1 MTTQLN
7 QQVILLSRPAG
18 WVTPDN
24 FKLIETEMPVPSNG
38 QVLIRNQ
45 WLSLDPY
52 MRGRISEAKSYAQ
65 HVNVG
70 ELMVGGTVGQV
81 IESHSPDFK
90 VGDTVL
96 AATGWQLYA
105 TMPAAQVLK
114 IDTSRV
120 PASAYL
126 GILGMPGIT
135 AWRGLMEICEPKAG
149 ETVVV
154 DAASGAVG
162 SVVGQLAK
170 NLGCRVVGIAGGA
183 AKCRYVVQELG
194 FDACVDHQS
203 ENFQQELDA
212 QLPHGIDCLFEN
224 VGGPIFERLLS
235 LMNPFSR
242 IALCGMVSEFN
253 QSPHAYKTMR
263 SILINRIKVQGF
275 IVSDKMES
283 WPAIRSNLH
292 ELVASGKL
300 KYRESVVQG
309 LANAPDA
316 FVGML
321 KGQNFGKQLVNLQSV

>member
-1 MTTQLN
+1 MQTNTN
-7 QQVILLSRPAG
+7 KQVVLVSRPSG
-18 WVTPDN
+18 WVTADN
-24 FKLIETEMPVPSNG
+24 FKLVDAPMPVLKDG

-52 MRGRISEAKSYAQ
+52 MRGRISDAKSYAQ
-65 HVNVG
+65 SVNVG
-70 ELMVGGTVGQV
+70 ELMVGGTVGKV
-81 IESHSPDFK
+81 IESTSPQFK
-90 VGDTVL
+90 VGDSVL

-105 TMPAAQVLK
+105 AMNAEQVLK
-114 IDTSRV
+114 IDTTQVR
-120 PASAYL
+120 ASAYL

-183 AKCRYVVQELG
+183 DKCRYVVEELG
-194 FDACVDHQS
+194 FDACIDHRS
-203 ENFQQELDA
+203 ENFENELKA
-212 QLPHGIDCLFEN
+212 QLPKGIDCLFEN
-224 VGGPIFERLLS
+224 VGGPIFELLLS

-253 QSPHAYKTMR
+253 QPAHAYKTIR
-263 SILINRIKVQGF
+263 SILINRIKIQGF
-275 IVSDKMES
+275 IVSDKLES

-292 ELVASGKL
+292 DLVVSGKL
-300 KYRESVVQG
+300 KFRESVAEG
-309 LANAPDA
+309 LESAPEA

-321 KGQNFGKQLVNLQSV
+321 KGKNFGKQLVKLSD

>member
-1 MTTQLN
+1 MQTNKN
-7 QQVILLSRPAG
+7 QQVILTSRPIG

-24 FKLIETEMPVPSNG
+24 FKLIDAAMPVLKDG

-52 MRGRISEAKSYAQ
+52 MRGRISDAKSYAQ
-65 HVNVG
+65 SVNVG
-70 ELMVGGTVGQV
+70 ELMVGGTVGVV
-81 IESHSPDFK
+81 IESKSPEFK
-90 VGDTVL
+90 VGDSVL
-96 AATGWQLYA
+96 AATGWQ
-105 TMPAAQVLK
+105 MFAAMNAEQVLK

-170 NLGCRVVGIAGGA
+170 HLGCRVVGIAGGA
-183 AKCRYVVQELG
+183 DKCMYVMQELG
-194 FDACVDHQS
+194 FDACVDHRS
-203 ENFQQELDA
+203 PDFENELRA
-212 QLPHGIDCLFEN
+212 QLPQGIDCLFEN
-224 VGGPIFERLLS
+224 VGGPIFELLLS

-253 QSPHAYKTMR
+253 Q
-263 SILINRIKVQGF
+263 
-275 IVSDKMES
+275 
-283 WPAIRSNLH
+283 PAH
-292 ELVASGKL
+292 ASGPYFL
-300 KYRESVVQG
+300 G
-309 LANAPDA
+309 
-316 FVGML
+316 F
-321 KGQNFGKQLVNLQSV
+321 QSLIKTA

>member
-1 MTTQLN
+1 MQTNTN
-7 QQVILLSRPAG
+7 KQVVLVSRPSG
-18 WVTPDN
+18 WVTADN
-24 FKLIETEMPVPSNG
+24 FKLIDAPMPVLKDG

-52 MRGRISEAKSYAQ
+52 MRGRISDAKSYAQ
-65 HVNVG
+65 SVNVG
-70 ELMVGGTVGQV
+70 ELMVGGAVGKV
-81 IESHSPDFK
+81 IESSSPQFK
-90 VGDTVL
+90 VGDSVL

-105 TMPAAQVLK
+105 AMNAEQVLK
-114 IDTSRV
+114 IDTTQIR
-120 PASAYL
+120 ASAYL

-183 AKCRYVVQELG
+183 DKCRYVVQELG
-194 FDACVDHQS
+194 FDACVDHRS
-203 ENFQQELDA
+203 ENFENELKA
-212 QLPHGIDCLFEN
+212 QLPNGIDCLFEN
-224 VGGPIFERLLS
+224 VGGPIFELLLS

-253 QSPHAYKTMR
+253 QPAHAYKTIR
-263 SILINRIKVQGF
+263 SILINRIKIQGF
-275 IVSDKMES
+275 IVSDKLES

-292 ELVASGKL
+292 DLVVSGKL
-300 KYRESVVQG
+300 KFRESVAEG
-309 LANAPDA
+309 LESAPDA

-321 KGQNFGKQLVNLQSV
+321 KGKNFGKQLVKLSD

>member
-1 MTTQLN
+1 MQTNTNKQI
-7 QQVILLSRPAG
+7 ILVSRPLG

-24 FKLIETEMPVPSNG
+24 FKLIDAAMPVLNEG
-38 QVLIRNQ
+38 QVLIQNQ

-52 MRGRISEAKSYAQ
+52 MRGRISDAKSYAQ
-65 HVNVG
+65 SVNVG
-70 ELMVGGTVGQV
+70 ELMVGGTVGKV
-81 IESHSPDFK
+81 IESRSPQFK
-90 VGDTVL
+90 VGDSVL
-96 AATGWQLYA
+96 AATGWQLF
-105 TMPAAQVLK
+105 AAMNAEQVLK
-114 IDTSRV
+114 IDTSQV

-170 NLGCRVVGIAGGA
+170 HLGCRVVGIAGGA
-183 AKCRYVVQELG
+183 DKCRYVVQELG
-194 FDACVDHQS
+194 FDACVDHRS
-203 ENFQQELDA
+203 PHFEEELRS
-212 QLPHGIDCLFEN
+212 QLPKGIDCLFEN
-224 VGGPIFERLLS
+224 VGGPIFELLLS

-253 QSPHAYKTMR
+253 QPAHAYKTIR
-263 SILINRIKVQGF
+263 SILINRIKLQGF
-275 IVSDKMES
+275 IVSDKLES

-292 ELVASGKL
+292 DLVASGQL
-300 KYRESVVQG
+300 KFRESVAQG
-309 LANAPDA
+309 LASAPEA

-321 KGQNFGKQLVNLQSV
+321 KGKNFGKQLVKLSD